1 MKSIIR
7 VQRVFRGSQ
16 ERIKLYSRL
25 VDNSYTCKSVRFNRR
40 LIGFKMWRLSKKIVD
55 KITKSNEYF
64 TKLLKDM
71 E

>member
-16 ERIKLYSRL
+16 ARIKLYSRL
-25 VDNSYTCKSVRFNRR
+25 VDNSYASKSVRFNRR